1 MKLYKTAEGI
11 VMELTGGQLIGNT
24 LSKSGSQTF
33 TGFNPSSG
41 EPLPTIFFEATT
53 AEIDQA
59 VALAEEAFQK
69 YRKIRGVEKAR
80 FLEAIAEEILALDNT
95 LIETAALE
103 TALPETRITGE
114 RGRTVGQLH
123 LFASL
128 LREGKWENEIIDPAQ
143 PDRQPLPKPALRQ
156 IQIPIGPV
164 AVFGASNFPLAF
176 SVAGGD
182 TVSALAAGC
191 TVVFKAHPAHPATCE
206 LVGRA
211 ILHAAVKTGMPNGV
225 FSMVQGNTHETGMQL
240 VQHPLIKAVGF
251 TGSYRGGKALFD
263 LAVRRPEPIPVY
275 AEMGSTN
282 PVFFLPGALQKNAT
296 ALAQA
301 FANSVTMGAGQFC
314 TNPGIF
320 VTLQSDI
327 SFTNQIA
334 ENLDK
339 ISVGAMLTSGIR
351 QAFLNGI
358 AHLKAQEGIT
368 GLTAPQ
374 TEAVTP
380 TLLVTTASY
389 AIAEPG
395 VTEEVFGPST
405 VGIIADDKASVLA
418 FAKSLKGHLTATIHG
433 TEEDLEEYKELI
445 DILTLKVGR
454 LVFNGFPTGV
464 EVSPAMVHGGPF
476 PATTDARSTSV
487 GTTAIYRFTR
497 PVCFQDLP
505 AVLQGEKW

>member
-1 MKLYKTAEGI
+1 
-11 VMELTGGQLIGNT
+11 MELTGGQLIGNT
-24 LSKSGSQTF
+24 LAKAGSRTF
-33 TGFNPSSG
+33 TGFNPATG
-41 EPLPTIFFEATT
+41 EALSTIFHEATG
-53 AEIDQA
+53 AEIDRA
-59 VALAEEAFQK
+59 VELADQAFQQ
-69 YRKIRGVEKAR
+69 YRKVRGAEKAA
-80 FLEAIAEEILALDNT
+80 FLETIAEEILGLGAV
-95 LIETAALE
+95 LIETASLE
-103 TALPETRITGE
+103 TALPEARITGE
-114 RGRTVGQLH
+114 RGRTVGQLR
-123 LFASL
+123 LFAGM
-128 LREGKWENEIIDPAQ
+128 LRDGKWENDTTDPAQ

-156 IQIPIGPV
+156 VQIPIGPV
-164 AVFGASNFPLAF
+164 AVFGASNFPLAV

-191 TVVFKAHPAHPATCE
+191 PVVFKAHPAHPATCE

-211 ILHAAVKTGMPNGV
+211 LLRAAAKTGMPDGV
-225 FSMVQGNTHETGMQL
+225 FSMVHGASHEVGMQL

-251 TGSYRGGKALFD
+251 TGSFRGGKALFD

-282 PVFFLPGALQKNAT
+282 PVFFLPGALQKNAA

-301 FANSVTMGAGQFC
+301 FANSVTQGTGQFC

-320 VTLQSDI
+320 VALNSDK
-327 SFTNQIA
+327 SFVGQVA
-334 ENLDK
+334 EHLNS

-351 QAFLNGI
+351 DAFLNGI
-358 AHLKAQEGIT
+358 AHLKTQEGISS
-368 GLTAPQ
+368 LTH
-374 TEAVTP
+374 TEDVAP
-380 TLLVTTASY
+380 TLLITTTAH
-389 AIAEPG
+389 AIDNPG

-405 VGIIADDKASVLA
+405 IGIMADNKASVLA
-418 FAKSLKGHLTATIHG
+418 FAKSLQGHLTATIHG
-433 TEEDLEEYKELI
+433 TAEDFAEYRELI

-497 PVCFQDLP
+497 PFCFQDLP
-505 AVLQGEKW
+505 GGLEGEKW

>member
-1 MKLYKTAEGI
+1 
-11 VMELTGGQLIGNT
+11 MELTGSQLIGDTFSNT
-24 LSKSGSQTF
+24 GTQSF
-33 TGFNPSSG
+33 TGFNPATG
-41 EPLPTIFFEATT
+41 QPLPTIFYEATGE
-53 AEIDQA
+53 EIDRA
-59 VALAEEAFQK
+59 VALADQAFLQ
-69 YRKIRGVEKAR
+69 YRKIKGIDKAI
-80 FLEAIAEEILALDNT
+80 FLEAIAEELLELGPT
-95 LIETAALE
+95 LIETASLE
-103 TALPETRITGE
+103 TALPEARITGE
-114 RGRTVGQLH
+114 RGRTVGQLR

-128 LREGKWENEIIDPAQ
+128 LRDGKWENEIIDPAQ
-143 PDRQPLPKPALRQ
+143 PERQPLPKPALRQ
-156 IQIPIGPV
+156 VQIPIGPV

-191 TVVFKAHPAHPATCE
+191 PVVFKAHPAHPATCE

-211 ILHAAVKTGMPNGV
+211 VLRAAAKTGMPNGV
-225 FSMVQGNTHETGMQL
+225 FSMVHGASHEVGMRL

-251 TGSYRGGKALFD
+251 TGSFRGGKALFD

-282 PVFFLPGALQKNAT
+282 PVFFLPRALQKNAT

-301 FANSVTMGAGQFC
+301 FANAVTMGTGQFC
-314 TNPGIF
+314 TNPGLF
-320 VTLQSDI
+320 VTLQSDK
-327 SFTNQIA
+327 SFANQIA
-334 ENLDK
+334 ENLNN
-339 ISVGAMLTSGIR
+339 ITVGAMLTSGIR

-358 AHLKAQEGIT
+358 DHLKTQEGIT
-368 GLTAPQ
+368 SLTAAP
-374 TEAVTP
+374 TEAVAP
-380 TLLVTTASY
+380 TLLLTTAAR
-389 AIAEPG
+389 AIVEPD

-405 VGIIADDKASVLA
+405 LGIIAEDKTSVLA

-433 TEEDLEEYKELI
+433 TDEDLEEYKELI

-497 PVCFQDLP
+497 PVCFQDMP
-505 AVLQGEKW
+505 AVLQEEKW